1 MKTIPYLWKMVTLL
15 AIVAAIV
22 TAITLADPKQ
32 NQKPPSEHGI
42 RLVFGCNGKE
52 PLHATRASLDSAL
65 ATLPSGEDQYNV
77 EYKAK
82 DSNSPQ
88 NMKKGRLKL
97 VSCKDIDIGGAP
109 APPPSSITGGGGVNA
124 TQQATFETVADLQA
138 FTSTLVVEP

>member
-15 AIVAAIV
+15 TIVSAIV
-22 TAITLADPKQ
+22 TVITLADPK
-32 NQKPPSEHGI
+32 PPSEHGT
-42 RLVFGCNGKE
+42 RLIFGCNGKE
-52 PLHATRASLDSAL
+52 SLHVTRASLDSAL
-65 ATLPSGEDQYNV
+65 AALPFGEDQYNV

-109 APPPSSITGGGGVNA
+109 TPPPLNITGGGGVNA
-124 TQQATFETVADLQA
+124 TQQATFETVADLKA
-138 FTSTLVVEP
+138 FTSALVVEP

>member
-15 AIVAAIV
+15 AIVSAIV
-22 TAITLADPKQ
+22 TVITLADPNQ
-32 NQKPPSEHGI
+32 NRKPPSEHGT
-42 RLVFGCNGKE
+42 RLIFGCNGKE
-52 PLHATRASLDSAL
+52 PLHVTRASLDSAL
-65 ATLPSGEDQYNV
+65 AALPFGEDQYNV

-97 VSCKDIDIGGAP
+97 VSCKDIDIGGP
-109 APPPSSITGGGGVNA
+109 TPRPLNTTGGGGVNA
-124 TQQATFETVADLQA
+124 TQQIAFETVADLKA